1 MFRKSLF
8 WILIIVSCLVLTFRL
23 KELYPRHHASGFF
36 LNVGDFAPPENCEF
50 RIPLVLHI
58 STDHSLR
65 LNEEPVRVDELPR
78 WLDLI
83 MKQREKPTLYVDGN
97 SEMSMQELI
106 QTLDLVRKINEKIEI
121 RLVTP
126 GNRKESCVDFRPG
139 PAT

>member
-1 MFRKSLF
+1 MYRQSLV

-23 KELYPRHHASGFF
+23 KGLFPRHRASGFL
-36 LNVGDFAPPENCEF
+36 LNVGNFDPPENCEF

-58 STDHSLR
+58 SADHSLR
-65 LNEEPVRVDELPR
+65 LNEEPVRVDQLPR

-121 RLVTP
+121 RLVTSR
-126 GNRKESCVDFRPG
+126 NRKESCADFRPG